1 MRPGSPMTSFC
12 RTSSPCGWCEPK
24 SQILARPRAD
34 RRRAAYD
41 EDPGALPFELTGDQ
55 QKAVAEISAD
65 LASDKRM
72 LRLLQGDVGSGK
84 TVVAL
89 LAMAQAIEAGR
100 QAALMAPT
108 EILARQHFATI
119 KPLAEAAGL
128 TVALITGRDK
138 AAERRATLAESRQR
152 RARHRRRHPR
162 AGAGGFHLPRSRPG
176 GDRRAAPLWRAC
188 SALHLARQG
197 RGVDVLAMTATPI
210 PRSLALAYFGDMDLS
225 ALREKPPGRQP
236 IDTRTSAPSASTK
249 WSPASGAR

>member
-1 MRPGSPMTSFC
+1 MQILRGRAQKGDGRLTA
-12 RTSSPCGWCEPK
+12 
-24 SQILARPRAD
+24 QILA
-34 RRRAAYD
+34 
-41 EDPGALPFELTGDQ
+41 ALPFELTGDQ
-55 QKAVAEISAD
+55 KKAVGEISAD

-138 AAERRATLAESRQR
+138 ASERRATLEGARQR
-152 RARHRRRHPR
+152 RDPHRHRHPC
-162 AGAGGFHLPRSRPG
+162 AGAG
-176 GDRRAAPLWRAC
+176 
-188 SALHLARQG
+188 
-197 RGVDVLAMTATPI
+197 
-210 PRSLALAYFGDMDLS
+210 
-225 ALREKPPGRQP
+225 
-236 IDTRTSAPSASTK
+236 
-249 WSPASGAR
+249 

>member
-1 MRPGSPMTSFC
+1 M
-12 RTSSPCGWCEPK
+12 
-24 SQILARPRAD
+24 
-34 RRRAAYD
+34 
-41 EDPGALPFELTGDQ
+41 
-55 QKAVAEISAD
+55 AEISAD

-138 AAERRATLAESRQR
+138 ASERRATLD
-152 RARHRRRHPR
+152 
-162 AGAGGFHLPRSRPG
+162 GL
-176 GDRRAAPLWRAC
+176 
-188 SALHLARQG
+188 
-197 RGVDVLAMTATPI
+197 
-210 PRSLALAYFGDMDLS
+210 
-225 ALREKPPGRQP
+225 
-236 IDTRTSAPSASTK
+236 
-249 WSPASGAR
+249 ASGAITSPSAPMRWCRMKSPSPTSAWR